1 MPFYEYRC
9 DKCGCIFDKRLSIA
23 DRKSPE
29 SEPCPSCNETGHV
42 LQYIGEPPP
51 LHSGDGIANSAKVP
65 GYFKDV
71 LRGIKKANRGS
82 TIDV

>member
-1 MPFYEYRC
+1 MYQYQC
-9 DKCGCIFDKRLSIA
+9 KDCGEIFDKRLSIS
-23 DRKSPE
+23 DRKLPE
-29 SEPCPSCNETGHV
+29 SEACPHCNKVGWV

-51 LHSGDGIANSAKVP
+51 LHSGAGIAGSAKVP